1 MRIVSEPDLA
11 RLLRGLTEDQC
22 HTLLSALV
30 QALQTFSRQQ
40 ATAGA
45 SGPSFQPPRS
55 SITTDNG
62 STTLFMPS
70 SNTATTG
77 IKVVT
82 VPRQGDIRGVINIFS
97 PDGGLTGLLSAA
109 EITAFRTALAS
120 MALLTRSNSITKSR
134 IAVFGAGKQAEWH
147 ARLICLL
154 FGKEVESITL
164 VNRSAGRLD
173 RLCRQLSQDIKE
185 STAHVEVHQLTQEGR
200 TEPQYREDLRALIRD
215 ADVICCCTPS
225 TEPLFQHSDLGNTGR
240 SKFISLIGS
249 YKPHM
254 QEIDGQTL
262 LSGGSKVYVDSREAC
277 LHESGEIIKARVTGD
292 RLIELGE
299 CDPDQRSIAV
309 PVGENVVFKC
319 VGMGIMDL
327 VIAQT
332 LLDIAAAEG
341 IGSVVEGF

>member
-1 MRIVSEPDLA
+1 MRIVPEADLS
-11 RLLRGLTEDQC
+11 RLLRGLTRDQC
-22 HTLLSALV
+22 HTLLSELV
-30 QALQTFSRQQ
+30 QALQTFSSQQ
-40 ATAGA
+40 ATAA
-45 SGPSFQPPRS
+45 TSGPIFQPPRS
-55 SITTDNG
+55 SITTESGDV
-62 STTLFMPS
+62 TLFMPS
-70 SNTATTG
+70 SNTTTTG

-82 VPRQGDIRGVINIFS
+82 VPRQGDIRGVINIFR
-97 PDGGLTGLLSAA
+97 PDGGLAGLLSAS

-120 MALLTRSNSITKSR
+120 MALLTRCNSIKKSR

-154 FGKEVESITL
+154 FGEEVEAITL

-173 RLCRQLSQDIKE
+173 RLCGQLSQDLKE
-185 STAHVEVHQLTQEGR
+185 RMPHLKIHEITKDGR
-200 TEPQYREDLRALIRD
+200 TKSRYAEELRTLIQD

-225 TEPLFQHSDLGNTGR
+225 TEPLFQHTDLGNTGR

-277 LHESGEIIKARVTGD
+277 LHESGEIIRANVKAD
-292 RLIELGE
+292 QLIELGE
-299 CDPDQRSIAV
+299 CDPNQKEVVV
-309 PVGENVVFKC
+309 PAGENVVFKC

>member
-215 ADVICCCTPS
+215 AD
-225 TEPLFQHSDLGNTGR
+225 
-240 SKFISLIGS
+240 
-249 YKPHM
+249 
-254 QEIDGQTL
+254 EIDGQTL